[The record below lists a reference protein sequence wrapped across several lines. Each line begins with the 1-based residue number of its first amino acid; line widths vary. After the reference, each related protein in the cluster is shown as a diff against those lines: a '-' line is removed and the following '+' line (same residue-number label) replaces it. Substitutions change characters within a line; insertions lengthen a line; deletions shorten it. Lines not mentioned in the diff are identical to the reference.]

1 MSLRGIFDPMVRA
14 YFKNQFGGGGSG
26 TSNFKYRILSNPR
39 EAVEFT
45 MPDGTVLQKVSDY
58 FPVKLNE
65 RNEAGF
71 LEFSDPTATSMTGG
85 RVGVGGTA
93 LFQLTFVEGMEMWS
107 AGVTEG
113 GSTILVGFNQEALDI
128 LKQQEPEVAAA
139 FPQEPGVWLFT
150 SSLKTQADWVL
161 LFYE

>member
-26 TSNFKYRILSNPR
+26 TGNFKYRILSNPR

-71 LEFSDPTATSMTGG
+71 MGLSDPTSTSMTLG
-85 RVGVGGTA
+85 RVGVGGAA
-93 LFQLTFVEGMEMWS
+93 LFQLEFMEGMEMWS
-107 AGVTEG
+107 VGVMEG
-113 GSTILVGFNQEALDI
+113 GSTILLCFSQEALDI
-128 LKQQEPEVAAA
+128 LKQDPEAAA
-139 FPQEPGVWLFT
+139 ALPQEPGVWLFT
-150 SSLKTQADWVL
+150 GSLGGHSDWVM

>member
-1 MSLRGIFDPMVRA
+1 MSLRGIFDPMVKA
-14 YFKNQFGGGGSG
+14 FSKNQFGGGGSG
-26 TSNFKYRILSNPR
+26 TGNFKYRILSNPR

-71 LEFSDPTATSMTGG
+71 MYLSDPTQFEMMGG
-85 RVGVGGTA
+85 RVGVGGA
-93 LFQLTFVEGMEMWS
+93 AYFQLAFMEGIEMW
-107 AGVTEG
+107 
-113 GSTILVGFNQEALDI
+113 TIHISETPILMCFSQETLDI
-128 LKQQEPEVAAA
+128 LKQQEPEAAA
-139 FPQEPGVWLFT
+139 GFPQEPGLWLFT
-150 SSLKTQADWVL
+150 GSLNTLTDWVL

>member
-26 TSNFKYRILSNPR
+26 TGNFKYRILSNPR

-71 LEFSDPTATSMTGG
+71 MELSDPTGTSMAGG

-93 LFQLTFVEGMEMWS
+93 YFQLTFMEGMEMWS
-107 AGVTEG
+107 VGISETP
-113 GSTILVGFNQEALDI
+113 ILICFSQETLDI
-128 LKQQEPEVAAA
+128 LKQDPEAAA
-139 FPQEPGVWLFT
+139 ALPQEPGLWLFT
-150 SSLKTQADWVL
+150 GSLGTHIDWVL